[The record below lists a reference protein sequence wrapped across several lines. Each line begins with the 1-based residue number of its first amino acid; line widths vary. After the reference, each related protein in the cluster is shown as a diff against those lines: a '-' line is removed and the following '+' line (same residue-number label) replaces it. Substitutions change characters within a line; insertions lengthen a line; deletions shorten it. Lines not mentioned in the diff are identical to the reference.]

1 MPQYGITARSK
12 RSRQGRRRLLV
23 PGTISTVPG
32 PAGQDK
38 RWVHKVPLEEG
49 VLLGTIAEPDVEGQV
64 FKAPNGRVT
73 VYARL
78 VGSEISGADPAIGS
92 GWQTVLWRV
101 PGR

>member
-1 MPQYGITARSK
+1 M
-12 RSRQGRRRLLV
+12 
-23 PGTISTVPG
+23 
-32 PAGQDK
+32 
-38 RWVHKVPLEEG
+38 
-49 VLLGTIAEPDVEGQV
+49 LLGTIAEPDVEGQV